1 MSGIVL
7 VISGPAG
14 VGKTTLC
21 DRLLSNHKNCLTRVV
36 TVTTRSP
43 RKNEVNGVDYLFMSE
58 NEFQDHKDKGTF
70 LEYAKIHGNWYG
82 SLYST
87 VTEKLEENMDVLLN
101 IDVQGMSYL
110 KKMENK
116 LAFLK
121 GKVHTVFVKPSS
133 INDLRER
140 LNKRGQDT
148 ALNIEER
155 LKAAEDEIKQCHR
168 YDEIIL
174 SKTKSADYNFLD
186 RFYISKSQIFNL

>member
-1 MSGIVL
+1 VSGIVL

-21 DRLLSNHKNCLTRVV
+21 DRLLNSYKNCLTRVI

-43 RKNEVNGVDYLFMSE
+43 RENEVNGVDYMFMSE
-58 NEFQDHKDKGTF
+58 NEFIANKDKGTF

-110 KKMENK
+110 KKMEYK
-116 LAFLK
+116 LSFLR
-121 GKVHTVFVKPSS
+121 GKIHTVFVKPASV
-133 INDLRER
+133 NDLRDR
-140 LNKRGQDT
+140 LNKRGQDP
-148 ALNIEER
+148 AENIEER

-174 SKTKSADYNFLD
+174 SKTKNADYDSLE
-186 RFYISKSQIFNL
+186 RFYSNKSQMVNL